1 MTPSASRHHSN
12 GVLFRL
18 SQAAYVMGGTLVGRD
33 EGVTSVVADSRQASD
48 GSLFFAIPG
57 ARVDGHD
64 FIRDAF
70 RRGAVCAVVNRGRA
84 LPETTHI
91 AVDNTV
97 TALGDLAAWHRSRMP
112 AKVIGITGST
122 GKTSVKELT
131 VAALS
136 VHAKVHKTEGNLNTE
151 IGVPLALFDLMPWHH
166 LSVVEMGMRG
176 LGQIAELCR
185 IASPTV
191 GVVTSVGLVHV
202 AEVGSPEAVAQAKG
216 ELVEA
221 LPSDGAAILRVG
233 DRWTNALRARATCRV
248 ITFGPGGDVQVVHI
262 EPAETHMEVSFT
274 AFGRRVVGQIYALG
288 RFQAENAAAALAV
301 AGALN
306 LDVERAAAGLRNAAF
321 PPQRMQTLRFGKVRV
336 LADMYNA
343 NPDSMAAA
351 LRTLAEMPAKRR
363 VAVLGSMLEL
373 GEFAEQEHRSIGRLV
388 AELGVNELG
397 VVGTEAGWIADAALE
412 ASMPKEGVT
421 RLETTEA
428 AAEWL
433 PGFVQDEDLILIK
446 GSRALRMERLLDA
459 LAEARS

>member
-1 MTPSASRHHSN
+1 MTPHASPPHSN
-12 GVLFRL
+12 GVLFQL
-18 SQAAYVMGGTLVGRD
+18 SQAAHVMGGTLMGRD
-33 EGVTSVVADSRQASD
+33 GGVTSIVADSRQASD

-57 ARVDGHD
+57 TRVDGHD

-84 LPETTHI
+84 PLETTHI

-97 TALGDLAAWHRSRMP
+97 TALGVLAAWHRLRMP

-136 VHAKVHKTEGNLNTE
+136 VMANVHKTEGNLNTE
-151 IGVPLALFDLMPWHH
+151 IGVPLALFDLMSGHH

-176 LGQIAELCR
+176 LGQITELCR
-185 IASPTV
+185 IVLPIV
-191 GVVTSVGLVHV
+191 GVVTNVGLAHV
-202 AEVGSPEAVAQAKG
+202 AEVGSPEGVARAKG

-221 LPSDGAAILRVG
+221 LPPDGAAVLRAG
-233 DRWTNALRARATCRV
+233 DQWTQNLRARAACPV
-248 ITFGPGGDVQVVHI
+248 ITFGPGGDVQVMHV
-262 EPAETHMEVSFT
+262 EPAETHMEVSFS
-274 AFGRRVVGQIYALG
+274 AFGRRVVGQIHALG

-321 PPQRMQTLRFGKVRV
+321 PPQRMQTIRFGSVQV

-343 NPDSMAAA
+343 NPDSMKAA
-351 LRTLAEMPAKRR
+351 LRTLAEMRAKRR
-363 VAVLGSMLEL
+363 IAVLGSMLEL

-412 ASMPKEGVT
+412 ASMPREGVT

-433 PGFVQDEDLILIK
+433 PRFVQDEDLILIK

-459 LAEARS
+459 LAEAQ